1 MQFLASICHGVP
13 REVVTKDRLPPVSR
27 PQARPGRRT
36 WMSSP
41 AGFSTGIHSS
51 ISSAARRL
59 RQENRSSCQPSV
71 RLAVGPWKAT
81 KPHRCWIAK
90 WRVVTSLNPIKGL
103 G

>member
-1 MQFLASICHGVP
+1 MSQGRAAAANLAGMAETDILAIAAAVGN
-13 REVVTKDRLPPVSR
+13 
-27 PQARPGRRT
+27 
-36 WMSSP
+36 P

-81 KPHRCWIAK
+81 KPHRCWIAVY
-90 WRVVTSLNPIKGL
+90 RLPQRLSGGL
-103 G
+103 WTTGNNQGLFCWMA